1 MNARL
6 NVMAPTDALRRL
18 AQFLVESGNPL
29 SPADAA
35 TQAINQW
42 IAAAK
47 GQFTNLVPTPTQGY
61 QWKSL
66 FLPHGTELRMT
77 FARQSFYARVE
88 GDSIRYQ
95 GQRVSPR
102 QLTIAIAGDG
112 HNAWR
117 ELWIRLPTATRW
129 QPASLLRR
137 EASQAPAVQPLS
149 PLEAMTAA
157 AACMSETLKSA
168 LQLVDH
174 AGALA
179 LAPPERRVAHARR
192 TNDRLAD
199 QCAFD

>member
-1 MNARL
+1 MNARSAAL
-6 NVMAPTDALRRL
+6 APTDALRRL
-18 AQFLVESGNPL
+18 AQFLAESG
-29 SPADAA
+29 SPVAPTEAA

-47 GQFTNLVPTPTQGY
+47 GQFTHLVPTPTQGY

-88 GDSIRYQ
+88 GDAICYQ
-95 GQRVSPR
+95 GRSMSPR

-137 EASQAPAVQPLS
+137 EASQAPASQPIS

-179 LAPPERRVAHARR
+179 LPRPERRIAHARR
-192 TNDRLAD
+192 AND
-199 QCAFD
+199 

>member
-1 MNARL
+1 MNAPS
-6 NVMAPTDALRRL
+6 NVLAPTAALRRL
-18 AQFLVESGNPL
+18 AAFLLESGNRM

-35 TQAINQW
+35 TCAINEW

-47 GQFTNLVPTPTQGY
+47 GQFTNLAPTPTQGY

-66 FLPHGTELRMT
+66 FLPHGAELRMT
-77 FARQSFYARVE
+77 FARQSFYARVI
-88 GDSIRYQ
+88 GDAIWYKGERM
-95 GQRVSPR
+95 SPR
-102 QLTIAIAGDG
+102 QMTIAIAGDG

-137 EASQAPAVQPLS
+137 EATQSAAVKQVS

-157 AACMSETLKSA
+157 AACMSETLKTA

-174 AGALA
+174 VGALA
-179 LAPPERRVAHARR
+179 LPQPERRIEHARR
-192 TNDRLAD
+192 ASDRLAD